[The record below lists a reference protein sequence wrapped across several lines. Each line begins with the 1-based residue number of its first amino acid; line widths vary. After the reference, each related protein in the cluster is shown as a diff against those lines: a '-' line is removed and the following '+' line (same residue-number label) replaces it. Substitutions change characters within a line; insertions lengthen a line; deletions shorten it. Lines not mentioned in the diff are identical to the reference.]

1 MAPSARIQLSS
12 NSRWVVVVLDWEDT
26 KVKKDTQKTAEK
38 LMKGIVSSVRHWTFP
53 PDLTAGPEPE
63 SDWRSWQSP
72 GSGNWHTKD
81 KPFWRGFE
89 WVGLS
94 VAFCQLET
102 QVQIQVPVQASWAC
116 LLVSVTQP
124 YVEPRVGDTSP
135 SSSTSGPVEL
145 RSTGYLVQWQGINLL
160 LGVSPA
166 KASSYYTRLSCAG
179 G

>member
-38 LMKGIVSSVRHWTFP
+38 LMKGIVSTVRHWTFP

-63 SDWRSWQSP
+63 SDWGSWQSP
-72 GSGNWHTKD
+72 GSGNWHTKH

-135 SSSTSGPVEL
+135 SSPTSGPVEL
-145 RSTGYLVQWQGINLL
+145 RSTGYLVQWQGISLL

-166 KASSYYTRLSCAG
+166 KASSCYTRLSCAG